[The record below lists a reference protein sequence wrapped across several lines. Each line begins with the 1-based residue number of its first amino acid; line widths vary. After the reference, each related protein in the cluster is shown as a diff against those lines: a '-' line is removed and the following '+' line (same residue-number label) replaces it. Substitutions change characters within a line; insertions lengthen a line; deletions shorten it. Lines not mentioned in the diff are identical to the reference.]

1 MIYVEDKALR
11 EQAMTFAL
19 QVASIERKYANP
31 GDVLFFAQEFYEW
44 LSKEE
49 EE

>member
-1 MIYVEDKALR
+1 MKYIEDTALK
-11 EQAMTFAL
+11 EQALSFAL
-19 QVASIERKYANP
+19 QLASIERKYANP